1 MSTNSN
7 PRSAPSS
14 RARSESRTRD
24 RAAARSRSKARLQR
38 AGTAARA
45 QKRDNTKAPETWQ
58 ERLRHYFAFAIV
70 PNAVLA
76 LGAVAV
82 CFAVLLIG
90 GWPLPYLPLTI
101 GEFWLV
107 GHGVPATIDGV
118 TLGAVPLLPAV
129 GVVALVATRVRA
141 ATEHRVS
148 VLDLWAL
155 LGLTLAIPLVCS
167 AIALFMVAD
176 ASKVYATSAPP
187 AWQALSY
194 PLALHFIGFCFG
206 LRTVLWRALAKRI
219 SVPPM
224 LIDAAL
230 TAAQA
235 TRNLLA
241 AGGVVFLILLAF
253 NYQRVGEAIAS
264 FPNLGAVGGIWLLLV
279 CLLYL
284 PNAAI
289 ATLAVLLGGAFEYA
303 GVATSLFATGNV
315 ALPPLPVLAAV
326 PASVPAWAPVAM
338 VIPAAVILASL
349 WKVRP
354 SAATAGAIGAWA
366 GVYGLVL
373 GALASGVAGAYG
385 MVGPTYWMLGGL
397 MFAWVAVIA
406 LLVWCVAWV
415 RERGVEKHPAPEATK
430 PEGD

>member
-24 RAAARSRSKARLQR
+24 RAAARSRVK
-38 AGTAARA
+38 ARA
-45 QKRDNTKAPETWQ
+45 QRVERAPKRDNRKAPETWQ
-58 ERLRHYFAFAIV
+58 ERIRHYFAFAVV

-155 LGLTLAIPLVCS
+155 LGLTLCIPLVLS

-176 ASKVYATSAPP
+176 ASKVYPTSAPSVV
-187 AWQALSY
+187 QALGY

-206 LRTVLWRALAKRI
+206 LRAVLWRALAKRVA
-219 SVPPM
+219 VPPM
-224 LIDAAL
+224 LVDAAL
-230 TAAQA
+230 HAANA

-241 AGGVVFLILLAF
+241 AGGGVFLLLLAW
-253 NYQRVGEAIAS
+253 NYQRVGELVGS
-264 FPNLGAVGGIWLLLV
+264 YPNLGVTGGIWLVLV
-279 CLLYL
+279 CVLYL

-315 ALPPLPVLAAV
+315 ALPPLPLLAAV
-326 PASVPAWAPVAM
+326 PASVPAWAPVAL
-338 VIPAAVILASL
+338 VIPAAVIVASL
-349 WKVRP
+349 WRVRP
-354 SAATAGAIGAWA
+354 SLAVAGAIGAWG

-373 GALASGVAGAYG
+373 GALASGEAGAYG
-385 MVGPTYWMLGGL
+385 TVGPTFWLLGAL
-397 MFAWVAVIA
+397 LFAWLVVIA

-415 RERGVEKHPAPEATK
+415 RARGVDKQMAPAAANT
-430 PEGD
+430 EGD

>member
-1 MSTNSN
+1 M
-7 PRSAPSS
+7 
-14 RARSESRTRD
+14 
-24 RAAARSRSKARLQR
+24 K
-38 AGTAARA
+38 ARA
-45 QKRDNTKAPETWQ
+45 QRVERAPKRDNRKAPETWQ
-58 ERLRHYFAFAIV
+58 ERIRHYFAFAVV

-76 LGAVAV
+76 LGAIAV

-118 TLGAVPLLPAV
+118 TLGAVPLLPAI

-148 VLDLWAL
+148 ILDLWAL
-155 LGLTLAIPLVCS
+155 LGLTLCIPLVLS

-176 ASKVYATSAPP
+176 ASKVYPTSAPSVV
-187 AWQALSY
+187 QALGY

-206 LRTVLWRALAKRI
+206 LRAVLWRALAKRVA
-219 SVPPM
+219 VPPM
-224 LIDAAL
+224 LVDAAL
-230 TAAQA
+230 HAANA

-241 AGGVVFLILLAF
+241 AGGGVFLLLLAW
-253 NYQRVGEAIAS
+253 NYQRVGELVGS
-264 FPNLGAVGGIWLLLV
+264 YPNLGVTGGIWLVLACV
-279 CLLYL
+279 LYL

-315 ALPPLPVLAAV
+315 ALPPLPLLAAV

-338 VIPAAVILASL
+338 VIPAAVIVASL
-349 WKVRP
+349 WRVRP
-354 SAATAGAIGAWA
+354 SLAVAGAIGAWG

-373 GALASGVAGAYG
+373 GAFASGEAGAYG
-385 MVGPTYWMLGGL
+385 NVGPTFWLLGAL
-397 MFAWVAVIA
+397 LFAWLVVIA
-406 LLVWCVAWV
+406 ALVWCVAWV
-415 RERGVEKHPAPEATK
+415 RARGVDKQMAPAAANA
-430 PEGD
+430 EGD

>member
-1 MSTNSN
+1 M
-7 PRSAPSS
+7 
-14 RARSESRTRD
+14 
-24 RAAARSRSKARLQR
+24 K
-38 AGTAARA
+38 ARA
-45 QKRDNTKAPETWQ
+45 QRVERAPKRDNRKAPETWQ
-58 ERLRHYFAFAIV
+58 ERIRHYFAFAVV
-70 PNAVLA
+70 PNAVLG

-118 TLGAVPLLPAV
+118 TLGAVPLLPAI
-129 GVVALVATRVRA
+129 GVVAMVATRVRA

-148 VLDLWAL
+148 ILDLWAL
-155 LGLTLAIPLVCS
+155 LGLTLCIPLVLS

-176 ASKVYATSAPP
+176 ASKVYPTSAPSVV
-187 AWQALSY
+187 QALGY

-206 LRTVLWRALAKRI
+206 LRTVLWRALAKRVA
-219 SVPPM
+219 VPPM
-224 LIDAAL
+224 LVDAAL
-230 TAAQA
+230 HAANA

-241 AGGVVFLILLAF
+241 AGGGVFLLLLAW
-253 NYQRVGEAIAS
+253 NYQRVGELVGS
-264 FPNLGAVGGIWLLLV
+264 YPNLGVTGGIWLVLACV
-279 CLLYL
+279 LYL

-315 ALPPLPVLAAV
+315 ALPPLPLLAAV

-338 VIPAAVILASL
+338 VIPAAVIVASL
-349 WKVRP
+349 WRVRP
-354 SAATAGAIGAWA
+354 SLAVAGAIGAWG

-373 GALASGVAGAYG
+373 GAFASGEAGAYG
-385 MVGPTYWMLGGL
+385 TVGPTFWLLGAL
-397 MFAWVAVIA
+397 LFAWLVVIA

-415 RERGVEKHPAPEATK
+415 RERGVDKQMAPAAANT
-430 PEGD
+430 EGD